1 MQLAMR
7 EGRNDEDHTL
17 PDPEELPFTPDELG
31 FMYELWTI
39 WVATDKKYLPSQLV
53 PELLSGYGRILTG
66 LFDMDAL
73 YGKAKADLK
82 SRMPQ
87 MPQTKGEKW

>member
-7 EGRNDEDHTL
+7 EGREDEDANL
-17 PDPEELPFTPDELG
+17 PDPADLPFSPDELE

-73 YGKAKADLK
+73 YSKTKADLK

-87 MPQTKGEKW
+87 AKR